1 MRYYYKCLGYDD
13 KIRFI
18 KEIGLKG
25 YTFGYSRRRNHISYM
40 NDVCGPDTIKW
51 LIATIDEFNK
61 NVEFI
66 KHIPLNTPE
75 YRSDGK
81 KVYNMDRFRFI

>member
-18 KEIGLKG
+18 KEMGLKG
-25 YTFGYSRRRNHISYM
+25 YTFGSNGRNHISYI
-40 NDVCGPDTIKW
+40 NDICGLDTIKW
-51 LIATIDEFNK
+51 PIASIDEVIK
-61 NVEFI
+61 RVEFI
-66 KHIPLNTPE
+66 KHIPPYTPK
-75 YRSDGK
+75 YRSNGN